1 MFQYIFIATICF
13 CFGICFYKL
22 NSKLNNLFDDQEKR
36 INQNIKECR
45 RNFNNSYTKI
55 KNINRKVN

>member
-1 MFQYIFIATICF
+1 MFQYIFITAICI

-22 NSKLNNLFDDQEKR
+22 NSKLNSLFDVQEQR
-36 INQNIKECR
+36 VNQNIKECR